1 MGIRGLGLECHA
13 LSQPGGAEARDDQQ
27 YLIAELAR
35 SILVHETSLPRGD
48 HSRIVGRG
56 QGALLVVAEGRAPT
70 AQQGAAASTVAVD
83 TVTGYVLN
91 VMPWLYGLR
100 SEGAED
106 LPDALTDALHRCHVV
121 VERAGLGEGDDA
133 VHAGVSL
140 TLAYV
145 LARRA
150 YVVHVG
156 DTRCYLWRPPA
167 LRRVTRDHTLAQ
179 RLAEAE
185 VITPAEVDESTW
197 RRVLWQAVGDV
208 EGVLRPEVY
217 RVDLEPGDSLLLCT
231 AGLTRHVADPG
242 ILESLSAPVPIGE
255 GAAIC
260 RDLVGRARAG
270 GSTGAVTVVLARTRP
285 RRGRRRAAGTA
296 SAAS

>member
-13 LSQPGGAEARDDQQ
+13 LSEPGLFTAKNDEQ

-56 QGALLVVAEGRAPT
+56 QGALLVVADGRFPTGEGAE
-70 AQQGAAASTVAVD
+70 ASRVAVD

-91 VMPWLYGLR
+91 VMPWLYGLG
-100 SEGAED
+100 SDGTDD
-106 LPDALTDALHRCHVV
+106 LLDALADALHRCHAV
-121 VERAGLGEGDDA
+121 VERTGLTGGDDA
-133 VHAGVSL
+133 AHAGVSL

-185 VITPAEVDESTW
+185 VISPGEAEESTW
-197 RRVLWQAVGDV
+197 RRVLWQTVGDT
-208 EGVLRPEVY
+208 EGALRPEAY
-217 RVDLEPGDSLLLCT
+217 RVDLEPGDALMLCT
-231 AGLTRHVADPG
+231 GGLTRHVSDPAV
-242 ILESLSAPVPIGE
+242 LESLSLPVPVGE
-255 GAAIC
+255 AAAIC
-260 RDLVGRARAG
+260 RDLVGRARAA
-270 GSTGAVTVVLARTRP
+270 GSSDSITVVLARTRP
-285 RRGRRRAAGTA
+285 RRGRRRAPR
-296 SAAS
+296 AAP